1 MKIEQAMQQN
11 QKMID
16 EWKAE
21 CYKHNEMAFFMAVL
35 DQKSKLR
42 VFRSE
47 GMNNSQLAS
56 TLRAIA
62 DGLDAQATQQP
73 N

>member
-1 MKIEQAMQQN
+1 MEKLPIEKAMQQN

-21 CYKHNEMAFFMAVL
+21 ALQQYEMAFFMAVL

-42 VFRSE
+42 VYRSE
-47 GMNNSQLAS
+47 GMNNKQLAD
-56 TLRAIA
+56 TLRAMA
-62 DGLDAQATQQP
+62 DTLEAKPD
-73 N
+73 